1 MRYMYTTAPDKH
13 CHEVE
18 DGVFGRP
25 VHSHEEPKLKKQ
37 GWSLNITSLRG
48 ADDVREEKE
57 SGQEKEVEVSSLDE
71 AIDADAEAPDQ
82 YQADLAEQYKAK
94 FGKAP
99 HHKMKAETIRKK
111 LEESDG

>member
-1 MRYMYTTAPDKH
+1 MRYMYTTTPDKH

-18 DGVFGRP
+18 SGVFGRP

-48 ADDVREEKE
+48 ADDVWEKE
-57 SGQEKEVEVSSLDE
+57 KVWQEEIEVTDYDML
-71 AIDADAEAPDQ
+71 AAE
-82 YQADLAEQYKAK
+82 YELK

-111 LEESDG
+111 LEESDD